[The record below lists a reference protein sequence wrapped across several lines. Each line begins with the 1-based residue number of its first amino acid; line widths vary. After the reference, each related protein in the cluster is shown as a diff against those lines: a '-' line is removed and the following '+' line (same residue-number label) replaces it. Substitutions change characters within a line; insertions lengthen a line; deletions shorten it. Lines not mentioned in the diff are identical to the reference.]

1 MACPSSGQESSLA
14 IVIED
19 HGPHLTV
26 RLRGELDLVEA
37 DRARELI
44 SGLVARGPRLL
55 VADLSGLTFIDC
67 AGLSVLAYAHQRQAA
82 AGRRLLVYGTQ
93 PLVRRVLALTG
104 MDTYLR
110 LTPEFEPDGPAVG

>member
-1 MACPSSGQESSLA
+1 MACPFSGQESSLA

-26 RLRGELDLVEA
+26 RLRGELDLTEA
-37 DRARELI
+37 DRLRELMTGLMARE
-44 SGLVARGPRLL
+44 PRVL

-67 AGLSVLAYAHQRQAA
+67 AGLSVLARAHRRQEAH
-82 AGRRLLVYGTQ
+82 GRRLLIYGPQ

-104 MDTYLR
+104 MDAYLH
-110 LTPEFEPDGPAVG
+110 LAPGFTPDG